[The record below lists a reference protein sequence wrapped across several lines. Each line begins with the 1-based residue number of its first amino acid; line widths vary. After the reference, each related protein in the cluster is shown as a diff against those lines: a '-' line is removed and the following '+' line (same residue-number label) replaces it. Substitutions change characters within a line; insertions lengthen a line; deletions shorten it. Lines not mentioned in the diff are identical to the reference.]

1 MPDIETLDRRI
12 AGWMRAYAPTF
23 LRVSLA
29 IVFIW
34 FGGLKLFGASPA
46 NDIVARTVYWFD
58 PGWFIPLLGGW
69 EVAIG
74 VFMLW
79 KPLIRASIALLALQ
93 MPGTFLPLV
102 LLPEVCFTKIPWV
115 PSLEGQ
121 YIIKNL
127 VLIAAALAVGG
138 TVRAK
143 PASST
148 SEGGSSRT

>member
-23 LRVSLA
+23 LRLSLA

-34 FGGLKLFGASPA
+34 FGGLKVTGGSPA
-46 NDIVARTVYWFD
+46 EELVKRTVYWFD
-58 PGWFIPLLGGW
+58 PRWFIPTLGAW

-74 VFMLW
+74 VCMLW
-79 KPLIRASIALLALQ
+79 RPLIRVSIGLLLLQ

-127 VLIAAALAVGG
+127 VLISAAIAVGG
-138 TVRAK
+138 TVKSGRQTDHGAQ
-143 PASST
+143 
-148 SEGGSSRT
+148 